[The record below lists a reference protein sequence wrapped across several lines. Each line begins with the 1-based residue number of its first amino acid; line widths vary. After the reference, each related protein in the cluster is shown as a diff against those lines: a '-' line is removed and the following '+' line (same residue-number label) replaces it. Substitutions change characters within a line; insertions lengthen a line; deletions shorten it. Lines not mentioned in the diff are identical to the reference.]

1 MFIMFGSN
9 DETSPKTRK
18 TSEKSASKA
27 APMTAQD
34 FAQFE
39 PFININEMINKNKN
53 KGAKPKKTLGLELLD
68 LNSQQLEKF
77 QRSCALL
84 CRQLAPDS
92 ETVSV
97 DLVVKC
103 IAAVWLKVIK
113 SEDLKKIVE
122 KARFLRKNGATQ
134 RTWIYL
140 KGAVAKALSKTEY
153 ELGEIRSNSNI
164 DAETR
169 SLIATKEREEVI
181 ETDEDG
187 RTIINFK

>member
-1 MFIMFGSN
+1 MFGSN

-103 IAAVWLKVIK
+103 IAAVWLKVI